1 MTPFPD
7 LPLWAWPVL
16 FATGLVAGTVDAI
29 AGGGGL
35 LALPVLLGFGLP
47 APMALGTAKLQGAF
61 GSGSATWSFA
71 RRGAVRLSACR
82 LGFALTALGAVG
94 GAFTVRRLDPQFL
107 GALIPW
113 LLVALVVYMVFR
125 PKLGETSRHH
135 RMEPLPFYLLFG
147 LGLGFYD
154 GFFGP
159 GVGSFWTI
167 VFVTVLGHD
176 FVRAAGHTKVMN
188 FASNL
193 AALVFFAVAG
203 TVFWLPG
210 LVMGAGQLL
219 GGRLG
224 AHLAMT
230 RGARFI
236 RPIFLTMAALVAL
249 KLIYAGLTRVTTSSA
264 SGITGAKQTLHFNAH
279 YDVVPVSGGW
289 RHGSPFN
296 PVVEQGWIYGRG
308 TADMKGAPA
317 SRTSPTPPRSP
328 RTC

>member
-1 MTPFPD
+1 MPLSPD
-7 LPLWAWPVL
+7 LPPWAYPAL

-35 LALPVLLGFGLP
+35 LTLPVLLGFGLP
-47 APMALGTAKLQGAF
+47 APLALATAKLQGAF
-61 GSGSATWSFA
+61 GSGSAAWSFA
-71 RRGAVRLSACR
+71 RRGAVHLRDCR
-82 LGFALTALGAVG
+82 LGFVLTALGAVG

-107 GALIPW
+107 GTLIPW
-113 LLVALVVYMVFR
+113 LLGAIVVYMVFR
-125 PKLGETSRHH
+125 PKLGDTSRHH
-135 RMEPLPFYLLFG
+135 RMQPAPFYVLCG
-147 LGLGFYD
+147 LTLGFYD

-167 VFVTVLGHD
+167 AFVTLLGHD

-193 AALVFFAVAG
+193 AALAFFAVAG
-203 TVFWLPG
+203 TVLWLPG

-249 KLIYAGLTRVTTSSA
+249 KLIYASL
-264 SGITGAKQTLHFNAH
+264 
-279 YDVVPVSGGW
+279 
-289 RHGSPFN
+289 
-296 PVVEQGWIYGRG
+296 
-308 TADMKGAPA
+308 
-317 SRTSPTPPRSP
+317 PRAL
-328 RTC
+328 